1 MCHLYINLCIYK
13 KLVGVVVSFLLSVLR
28 QAEVVWN
35 LVLFFKKCGNPQT
48 SKLLYLLGIL
58 GIVYKIWFNMF
69 FFCHFDLFYV
79 FAQFL
84 AKNSV
89 FSIFFS
95 IFLLILMQFLIL
107 SGANFITNMVPV
119 SEKNIQDIIC

>member
-1 MCHLYINLCIYK
+1 
-13 KLVGVVVSFLLSVLR
+13 
-28 QAEVVWN
+28 
-35 LVLFFKKCGNPQT
+35 
-48 SKLLYLLGIL
+48 
-58 GIVYKIWFNMF
+58 MF